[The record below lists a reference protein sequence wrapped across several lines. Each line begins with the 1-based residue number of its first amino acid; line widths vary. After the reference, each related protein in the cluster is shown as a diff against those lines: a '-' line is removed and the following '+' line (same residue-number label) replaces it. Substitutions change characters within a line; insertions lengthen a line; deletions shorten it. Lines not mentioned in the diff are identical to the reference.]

1 MQNDIRDSVTSL
13 AQSHTTIMAGKSV
26 SFLPSSTPFSY
37 AVLGLSAFLGIPYSF
52 DLEQTDGLVLT
63 VDGVST
69 SNAAD
74 ALHQLADNVGRAGDS
89 ETSTRFHEIATSL
102 PTKTAFAELSPIIDT
117 IDDHLAYRT
126 FIIGHALTAA
136 DWAVWGALRASI
148 QAVGVLKRGAHPHVQ
163 RWMSYIESL
172 TSTQQALA
180 ALTEVKSKKGQ
191 GSKAAASFSLG
202 LPDAVKGQVIT
213 RFPPEPSGYLHIGH
227 AKAAILNQYFAR
239 MYEGKLIVRF
249 DDTNPSKERSEF
261 QETILEDLKLLG
273 IEPDILTHTSDYF
286 DKLYEYGV
294 QMIKSGKAYADDT
307 GVEQMREE
315 RTNGIASKHRDDP
328 VEENLKRFEEMKSG
342 STEGARWCI
351 RAKISVDD
359 PNKALR
365 DPVIYRC
372 NATPHHITGVESD
385 KWKIYPTY
393 DFACPIVDS
402 IEGVT
407 HALRTNEYRD
417 RNPQYAW
424 MIEALGL
431 RKVIVWDFSRINFIY
446 TLLSKRKLHW
456 FVDEKLVSG
465 WDDPR
470 FPTVR
475 GIRRRGMTVEALR
488 QFMLAQGPSQAQ
500 LMLEWDT
507 FWALNKK
514 VIDPVAPRHWAIAKE
529 GMVTATI
536 NSAVEE
542 VKEVPLHK
550 KNPDVGNKK
559 TVYSKNVI
567 MEKEDADSFEDK
579 EEITLMDW
587 GNAILKSKS
596 DGALEFDLH
605 LEGDFKKTKKKVT
618 WLALPTPNQA
628 LVHATLLDYDYLIT
642 KKKLDEGDNVEDFVT
657 PVTEFRTE
665 CWADANVLNLK
676 KGDIMQFERKGYYIV
691 DGVYD
696 DPESQVSGAKR
707 MEFVKIPDG
716 RAAGLASKAGPEA
729 VDASAKPKKDK
740 ASGGNFGKPV
750 RGQGGTS
757 SGTASS
763 APKLTQGA
771 SKGHPEGT
779 KVYLSEGKTGY
790 EIPITTKMYS
800 VDKVGGEVSVS
811 PEADTKMYAVKSVYD
826 VS

>member
-1 MQNDIRDSVTSL
+1 
-13 AQSHTTIMAGKSV
+13 MAGKSV

-117 IDDHLAYRT
+117 IDDHLTYRT

-372 NATPHHITGVESD
+372 NTTPHHITGD

-475 GIRRRGMTVEALR
+475 
-488 QFMLAQGPSQAQ
+488 
-500 LMLEWDT
+500 
-507 FWALNKK
+507 
-514 VIDPVAPRHWAIAKE
+514 
-529 GMVTATI
+529 
-536 NSAVEE
+536 
-542 VKEVPLHK
+542 
-550 KNPDVGNKK
+550 
-559 TVYSKNVI
+559 
-567 MEKEDADSFEDK
+567 
-579 EEITLMDW
+579 
-587 GNAILKSKS
+587 
-596 DGALEFDLH
+596 
-605 LEGDFKKTKKKVT
+605 
-618 WLALPTPNQA
+618 
-628 LVHATLLDYDYLIT
+628 
-642 KKKLDEGDNVEDFVT
+642 
-657 PVTEFRTE
+657 
-665 CWADANVLNLK
+665 
-676 KGDIMQFERKGYYIV
+676 
-691 DGVYD
+691 
-696 DPESQVSGAKR
+696 
-707 MEFVKIPDG
+707 
-716 RAAGLASKAGPEA
+716 
-729 VDASAKPKKDK
+729 
-740 ASGGNFGKPV
+740 
-750 RGQGGTS
+750 
-757 SGTASS
+757 
-763 APKLTQGA
+763 
-771 SKGHPEGT
+771 
-779 KVYLSEGKTGY
+779 
-790 EIPITTKMYS
+790 
-800 VDKVGGEVSVS
+800 
-811 PEADTKMYAVKSVYD
+811 
-826 VS
+826 